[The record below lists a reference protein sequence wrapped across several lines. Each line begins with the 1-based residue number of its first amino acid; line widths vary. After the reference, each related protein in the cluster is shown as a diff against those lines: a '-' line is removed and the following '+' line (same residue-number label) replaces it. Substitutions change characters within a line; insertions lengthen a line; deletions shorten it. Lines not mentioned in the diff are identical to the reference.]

1 MRRVIASRVA
11 FVARAGLLAGPLP
24 WFLIWLLPWL
34 LITPVLGCAGRLP
47 ETHYYTLLPPQNFQA
62 TTGAEEIG
70 GFAIG
75 VESFTVDPPYDQ
87 DRLVY
92 RPVEASAEVGFY
104 AYHRWASPLGRLVAV
119 ALADGLRGT
128 AGVAAIEPAVSTG
141 SYSARLRGRVIRFEE
156 VELAST
162 REARMTVEV
171 ELVDRDGERLWKETI
186 TSSGRSGV
194 GSDPI
199 AHFNSAFQDL
209 LDQARASLAVALQ

>member
-1 MRRVIASRVA
+1 MRRVSASSVRSGVP
-11 FVARAGLLAGPLP
+11 AG
-24 WFLIWLLPWL
+24 LLPWL
-34 LITPVLGCAGRLP
+34 LAWFVIAAALACAGSLP

-199 AHFNSAFQDL
+199 AHFNSAFEDL
-209 LDQARASLAVALQ
+209 LDQARASLAAALE

>member
-1 MRRVIASRVA
+1 MHRVIASRVA

-34 LITPVLGCAGRLP
+34 LITPVLGCAGSLP
-47 ETHYYTLLPPQNFQA
+47 EIHYYTLLGPQSSYS
-62 TTGAEEIG
+62 TSGAAEGEG
-70 GFAIG
+70 LAIG
-75 VESFTVDPPYDQ
+75 VESFSVDPPYDQ

-92 RPVEASAEVGFY
+92 RPNEDTTEVGFY
-104 AYHRWASPLGRLVAV
+104 TYHRWASPLGRLVAV
-119 ALADGLRGT
+119 AIGGALRGT
-128 AGVAAIEPAVSTG
+128 PGVASVEPAVSTG

-156 VELAST
+156 IESAST

-171 ELVDRDGERLWKETI
+171 ELVDREGERLWKETI

-199 AHFNSAFQDL
+199 AHFNSAFEDL
-209 LDQARASLAVALQ
+209 LDQARASLAVALE